1 MEDKT
6 EEEMDVLID
15 KMNKFVD
22 MKTVDLV
29 NNQDLKEEFVR
40 ELCELL

>member
-29 NNQDLKEEFVR
+29 NKQDLKEEFLR